1 MLSPA
6 PSLLVCS
13 CWLIYF
19 AHINRLFSS
28 YKLLF
33 LSIKK
38 LAFIN
43 RWRLEFSSDE
53 CSCRHAPYCIFVIH
67 EQSTDRGVDID
78 KVRINGCR
86 NDCDDCRWYDIIA
99 GGFLG
104 IGRFWTA
111 ISTSQDDEWLPLQ
124 TKAFALRRKRGT
136 PNAGEMW
143 QMRTKLRNR

>member
-1 MLSPA
+1 MRHWPRCHTAMALCNTEAYLKRTAQREQENNVIARAISACMFMLVD
-6 PSLLVCS
+6 L
-13 CWLIYF
+13 F
-19 AHINRLFSS
+19 AHINGLFRS

-111 ISTSQDDEWLPLQ
+111 ISTSQDD
-124 TKAFALRRKRGT
+124 
-136 PNAGEMW
+136 
-143 QMRTKLRNR
+143 